1 MVLTSSRHCSLKY
14 RAVIGNFFL
23 SLTICKVFSKVTA
36 TLDPNELNIS
46 PHEVA
51 QLLDKIKAK
60 IGTGMSF
67 EYKEQYFL
75 IHGSLRVIND
85 CQLLLQKYLM
95 PDENI
100 SDKLG
105 NCSLNVEDVSAG
117 KERAIN
123 KTLTSKTSDCEN
135 TGVII
140 ATPVY
145 DVAEEKDLKS
155 GKIDTEK
162 TEGVAHPLISD
173 IQTFNTDPL
182 AVSFI
187 RQFYTK
193 QVQDISKDCLVS
205 FDVVNSDTQVT
216 LKPTQ
221 DCDPV
226 KYNEACS
233 RFVMVL
239 DSASQGMSTREL
251 DLKGKD
257 KEVVVSLIQHLSSKF
272 PVILD
277 QLQENGPFV
286 VYGDN
291 ASVEQVKLSLEER
304 MHEQTVGA
312 DVLFEAQ
319 QMALAGPESVS
330 IVTYSCCTES
340 GVNISLRYG
349 DITSEN
355 VDAIVNPANEFLQ
368 HIAGLA
374 GHIVQKG
381 GPDIQSESDEL
392 ISEKR
397 RGRPLSLG
405 EAVYTKAGNL
415 PCKYVIHAVGPEWE
429 KQSKKKTINLLQTA
443 CVESLKLASKLCLS
457 SIALPAISSG
467 VFRVPIDLCASSML
481 NGVEQ
486 YLEQL
491 KKAKLQK
498 KEDAEKADVIG
509 TKAEKEKNGKKTMKK
524 ASEQKTGGVKEQEGT
539 TLVDIRFVLIDA
551 DAMDVFEKECVKRFS
566 ENQTNPSSD
575 HESL

>member
-1 MVLTSSRHCSLKY
+1 MY
-14 RAVIGNFFL
+14 RAVIGILFL
-23 SLTICKVFSKVTA
+23 SLTICKVFSNVTA

-46 PHEVA
+46 PHEVE

-60 IGTGMSF
+60 IGVSF
-67 EYKEQYFL
+67 EYKERYFL
-75 IHGSLRVIND
+75 IRGSLKEIND
-85 CQLLLQKYLM
+85 CQLLLQKYLT

-105 NCSLNVEDVSAG
+105 SCSLNVEDVSAG
-117 KERAIN
+117 TERAIN
-123 KTLTSKTSDCEN
+123 KTMTSNTSDGEN
-135 TGVII
+135 AGVII

-145 DVAEEKDLKS
+145 DVAEEKELYS
-155 GKIDTEK
+155 GKMGTEE
-162 TEGVAHPLISD
+162 TEGVAHPLKSD

-205 FDVVNSDTQVT
+205 FEIVNSDTQVT

-226 KYNEACS
+226 RYNEACS

-239 DSASQGMSTREL
+239 NSASQGMTSWEL

-257 KEVVVSLIQHLSSKF
+257 KEVAVSLIQYLSSEF
-272 PVILD
+272 PVILG

-286 VYGDN
+286 VYGDT

-304 MHEQTVGA
+304 MYEQTVGG

-319 QMALAGPESVS
+319 QMALAGPGSVS
-330 IVTYSCCTES
+330 IVTYSYRTEG

-374 GHIVQKG
+374 GHIVKKG
-381 GPDIQSESDEL
+381 GPNIQSESDEL
-392 ISEKR
+392 ISEER

-429 KQSKKKTINLLQTA
+429 KQSKKKTINLLHTA

-467 VFRVPIDLCASSML
+467 LFGVPIDLCASSML

-491 KKAKLQK
+491 KKTKLQK
-498 KEDAEKADVIG
+498 KEDAEKADVKG
-509 TKAEKEKNGKKTMKK
+509 TKAEKKKSGKETMKK

-566 ENQTNPSSD
+566 EKQTNPSSD
-575 HESL
+575 DESL

>member
-429 KQSKKKTINLLQTA
+429 KQSKKKTINLLHTA

-467 VFRVPIDLCASSML
+467 LFGVPIDLCASSML

-491 KKAKLQK
+491 KKTKLQK
-498 KEDAEKADVIG
+498 KEDAEKADVKG
-509 TKAEKEKNGKKTMKK
+509 TKAEKKKSGKETMKK

-566 ENQTNPSSD
+566 EKQTNPSGD
-575 HESL
+575 DESL

>member
-1 MVLTSSRHCSLKY
+1 M
-14 RAVIGNFFL
+14 IGNFFL

-36 TLDPNELNIS
+36 TLDPTELNIS
-46 PHEVA
+46 PHEVE

-60 IGTGMSF
+60 IGVSF
-67 EYKEQYFL
+67 EYKERYFL
-75 IHGSLRVIND
+75 IHGSLRAIND
-85 CQLLLQKYLM
+85 CQLLLQKFLM

-117 KERAIN
+117 KEKAIN
-123 KTLTSKTSDCEN
+123 KTLTSKTSDGE
-135 TGVII
+135 TTGGVII

-145 DVAEEKDLKS
+145 DVAEEKDLYC
-155 GKIDTEK
+155 GKIDTEE

-205 FDVVNSDTQVT
+205 FEIVNSDTQVT

-226 KYNEACS
+226 RYNEACS
-233 RFVMVL
+233 KFVMVL
-239 DSASQGMSTREL
+239 NSASQGMSTWEL

-257 KEVVVSLIQHLSSKF
+257 KEVAVSLIQYLSSEF
-272 PVILD
+272 PVILG
-277 QLQENGPFV
+277 QLQENGPLV
-286 VYGDN
+286 VYGDT

-304 MHEQTVGA
+304 MHEQTVGG

-319 QMALAGPESVS
+319 QMALAGPGSVS
-330 IVTYSCCTES
+330 IVTYSYRTEG

-374 GHIVQKG
+374 GHIVKKG
-381 GPDIQSESDEL
+381 GPNIQSESDEL
-392 ISEKR
+392 ISEER

-429 KQSKKKTINLLQTA
+429 KQSKKKTINLLHTA

-467 VFRVPIDLCASSML
+467 LFGVPIDLCASSML

-491 KKAKLQK
+491 KKTKLQK
-498 KEDAEKADVIG
+498 KEDAEKADVKR
-509 TKAEKEKNGKKTMKK
+509 TKAEKKKNGKETMKK

-566 ENQTNPSSD
+566 KKQTNPSSD
-575 HESL
+575 DESL

>member
-1 MVLTSSRHCSLKY
+1 M
-14 RAVIGNFFL
+14 IGILFL
-23 SLTICKVFSKVTA
+23 FLTICKVFSKVTA
-36 TLDPNELNIS
+36 TLDPTELNIS
-46 PHEVA
+46 PHEVE

-60 IGTGMSF
+60 IGVSF
-67 EYKEQYFL
+67 EYKERYFF
-75 IHGSLRVIND
+75 IHGSLRAIND
-85 CQLLLQKYLM
+85 CQLLLQKYLI

-117 KERAIN
+117 KGRAIN
-123 KTLTSKTSDCEN
+123 KTLTSKTSDSEN

-145 DVAEEKDLKS
+145 DVAEEKDLHS
-155 GKIDTEK
+155 GKNDTEDA
-162 TEGVAHPLISD
+162 EGVSHPLISD
-173 IQTFNTDPL
+173 IQTFNTHRL
-182 AVSFI
+182 AVNFI
-187 RQFYTK
+187 RQFYMK

-233 RFVMVL
+233 KFVML
-239 DSASQGMSTREL
+239 LNSASQGMSTCEL

-257 KEVVVSLIQHLSSKF
+257 KEVVVSLIQHLSSRL

-286 VYGDN
+286 VYGDT
-291 ASVEQVKLSLEER
+291 ASVEEVKLSLQER
-304 MHEQTVGA
+304 MHEQTVGG

-319 QMALAGPESVS
+319 QMTLGGSESVS
-330 IVTYSCCTES
+330 IVTYSYCTMG

-374 GHIVQKG
+374 QYIVKKG
-381 GPDIQSESDEL
+381 GPDIQSESNEL
-392 ISEKR
+392 ISGKR
-397 RGRPLSLG
+397 HGRPLSLG

-429 KQSKKKTINLLQTA
+429 KQSKKKTVNLLQTA
-443 CVESLKLASKLCLS
+443 CVESLRLASKLCLS

-467 VFRVPIDLCASSML
+467 VFRVPIELCASSML

-491 KKAKLQK
+491 KKAKLQE
-498 KEDAEKADVIG
+498 KEDAEKADVKG
-509 TKAEKEKNGKKTMKK
+509 TKAEKKKDGKKTVKK
-524 ASEQKTGGVKEQEGT
+524 ASGQETGSVREQEGT
-539 TLVDIRFVLIDA
+539 TLVDIRFILIDA
-551 DAMDVFEKECVKRFS
+551 DSMDVFEKECVKRFS
-566 ENQTNPSSD
+566 ENQTNRSSD
-575 HESL
+575 DESL

>member
-173 IQTFNTDPL
+173 MQTFNTDPL

-187 RQFYTK
+187 RQFYMK

-319 QMALAGPESVS
+319 QMAFAGPESVS

-575 HESL
+575 YESL

>member
-173 IQTFNTDPL
+173 MQTFNTDPL

-187 RQFYTK
+187 RQFYMK

-374 GHIVQKG
+374 GHIVEKG
-381 GPDIQSESDEL
+381 GPNIQSESDEL
-392 ISEKR
+392 ISEER

-575 HESL
+575 YESL

>member
-1 MVLTSSRHCSLKY
+1 M
-14 RAVIGNFFL
+14 IGNFFL

-36 TLDPNELNIS
+36 TLDPTELNIS
-46 PHEVA
+46 PHEVE

-60 IGTGMSF
+60 IGVSF
-67 EYKEQYFL
+67 EYKERYFL
-75 IHGSLRVIND
+75 IHGSLRAIND
-85 CQLLLQKYLM
+85 CQLLLQKFLM

-100 SDKLG
+100 SDELG

-117 KERAIN
+117 KEKAIN
-123 KTLTSKTSDCEN
+123 KTLTSKTSDSE
-135 TGVII
+135 TTGGVII

-145 DVAEEKDLKS
+145 DVAEEKDLYC
-155 GKIDTEK
+155 GKIDTEE

-187 RQFYTK
+187 RQFYAK

-205 FDVVNSDTQVT
+205 FDIVNSDTQVT
-216 LKPTQ
+216 LQPTQ

-226 KYNEACS
+226 RYNEACS
-233 RFVMVL
+233 KFVMVL
-239 DSASQGMSTREL
+239 NSASQGMSTWEL
-251 DLKGKD
+251 DLKSKD
-257 KEVVVSLIQHLSSKF
+257 KEVTVSLIQYLSSEF
-272 PVILD
+272 PVVLGR
-277 QLQENGPFV
+277 LQENGPFV
-286 VYGDN
+286 VYGDT

-304 MHEQTVGA
+304 VHEQTVGG
-312 DVLFEAQ
+312 DVLFETQ
-319 QMALAGPESVS
+319 QMALAGGSVS
-330 IVTYSCCTES
+330 IVTYSYRTEG

-374 GHIVQKG
+374 GYIVEKG

-429 KQSKKKTINLLQTA
+429 KQSKKKTINLLHTA

-498 KEDAEKADVIG
+498 KEDDEKADVIG

-524 ASEQKTGGVKEQEGT
+524 ASEQKTGGVKEQEDT
-539 TLVDIRFVLIDA
+539 TLGDIRFMLIDA
-551 DAMDVFEKECVKRFS
+551 DAMDVFEKECIKRFS

-575 HESL
+575 DESL

>member
-1 MVLTSSRHCSLKY
+1 M
-14 RAVIGNFFL
+14 
-23 SLTICKVFSKVTA
+23 
-36 TLDPNELNIS
+36 NIS
-46 PHEVA
+46 PHEVE

-60 IGTGMSF
+60 IGVSF
-67 EYKEQYFL
+67 EYKERYFL
-75 IHGSLRVIND
+75 IHGSLRAIND

-117 KERAIN
+117 KERAVN
-123 KTLTSKTSDCEN
+123 KTMTSNTSDGEN
-135 TGVII
+135 AGVII

-145 DVAEEKDLKS
+145 DVAEEKDLYS
-155 GKIDTEK
+155 GKIDTEE

-193 QVQDISKDCLVS
+193 QVQDISKECLVS
-205 FDVVNSDTQVT
+205 FEIVNSDTQVT

-226 KYNEACS
+226 RYNEACS

-239 DSASQGMSTREL
+239 NSASQGMTSWEL

-257 KEVVVSLIQHLSSKF
+257 KEVAVSLIQYLSSEF
-272 PVILD
+272 PVILG

-286 VYGDN
+286 VYGDT

-304 MHEQTVGA
+304 THEQTVGGDA
-312 DVLFEAQ
+312 LFEAQ
-319 QMALAGPESVS
+319 QMALAGPGSVS
-330 IVTYSCCTES
+330 IVTFSYRTEG

-374 GHIVQKG
+374 GHIVEKG
-381 GPDIQSESDEL
+381 GPNIQSESDEL
-392 ISEKR
+392 ISEER

-429 KQSKKKTINLLQTA
+429 KQSKKKTINLLHRA

-467 VFRVPIDLCASSML
+467 LFGVPIDLCASSML

-491 KKAKLQK
+491 KKTKLQK
-498 KEDAEKADVIG
+498 KEDAEKADVKG
-509 TKAEKEKNGKKTMKK
+509 TKAEKNGKETMKT
-524 ASEQKTGGVKEQEGT
+524 ASEQKTGDVKEQEGT

-551 DAMDVFEKECVKRFS
+551 DSMDVFEKECVKRFS
-566 ENQTNPSSD
+566 EKQTNPSSD
-575 HESL
+575 DESL

>member
-1 MVLTSSRHCSLKY
+1 M
-14 RAVIGNFFL
+14 IGNFFL

-67 EYKEQYFL
+67 EYKERYFF

-85 CQLLLQKYLM
+85 CQLLLQKSLM

-100 SDKLG
+100 SDKLA

-123 KTLTSKTSDCEN
+123 KTMTSNTSDGEN
-135 TGVII
+135 AGVII

-145 DVAEEKDLKS
+145 DVAEEKELYS
-155 GKIDTEK
+155 GKIGTEE
-162 TEGVAHPLISD
+162 TEGVDHTLISD

-182 AVSFI
+182 AVSFM

-205 FDVVNSDTQVT
+205 FEIVNSDTQVT

-226 KYNEACS
+226 RYNEACS

-239 DSASQGMSTREL
+239 NSASQGMTSWEL

-257 KEVVVSLIQHLSSKF
+257 KEVAVSLIQYLSSEF
-272 PVILD
+272 PVILG
-277 QLQENGPFV
+277 QLQENGPLV
-286 VYGDN
+286 VYGDT

-304 MHEQTVGA
+304 THEQTVGGDA
-312 DVLFEAQ
+312 LFEAQ
-319 QMALAGPESVS
+319 QMALAGPGSVS
-330 IVTYSCCTES
+330 IVTYSYRTEG

-374 GHIVQKG
+374 GHIVKKG
-381 GPDIQSESDEL
+381 GPNIQSESDEL
-392 ISEKR
+392 ISEER

-429 KQSKKKTINLLQTA
+429 KQSKKKTINLLHTA

-467 VFRVPIDLCASSML
+467 LFGVPIDLCASSML

-491 KKAKLQK
+491 KQTKLQK
-498 KEDAEKADVIG
+498 KGDAEKAYVKG
-509 TKAEKEKNGKKTMKK
+509 TKAQKKKSGKETMKK

-551 DAMDVFEKECVKRFS
+551 DSMDVFEKECVKRFR
-566 ENQTNPSSD
+566 EKQTNPSSD
-575 HESL
+575 DESL

>member
-173 IQTFNTDPL
+173 MQTFNTDPL

-187 RQFYTK
+187 RQFYMK

-405 EAVYTKAGNL
+405 EAVYTRAGNL

-566 ENQTNPSSD
+566 EKQTNPSSD
-575 HESL
+575 DESL

>member
-173 IQTFNTDPL
+173 MQTFNTDPL

-187 RQFYTK
+187 RQFYMK

-405 EAVYTKAGNL
+405 EAVYTRAGNL

-575 HESL
+575 YESL

>member
-1 MVLTSSRHCSLKY
+1 M
-14 RAVIGNFFL
+14 IGNFFL

-36 TLDPNELNIS
+36 TLDPTELNIS
-46 PHEVA
+46 PHAVE
-51 QLLDKIKAK
+51 QLLDKIEAK
-60 IGTGMSF
+60 IGVSF
-67 EYKEQYFL
+67 EYKERYFL
-75 IHGSLRVIND
+75 IHGSLRAIND
-85 CQLLLQKYLM
+85 CQLLLQKFLM

-105 NCSLNVEDVSAG
+105 NCSLNVEDVSEG
-117 KERAIN
+117 KEKAIN
-123 KTLTSKTSDCEN
+123 KTLTSKTSDGE
-135 TGVII
+135 TTGGVII

-145 DVAEEKDLKS
+145 DVTEEKDLYC
-155 GKIDTEK
+155 GKIDTEE

-173 IQTFNTDPL
+173 IQTFTTDPL

-187 RQFYTK
+187 RQFYAR
-193 QVQDISKDCLVS
+193 QLQDISKDCLIS
-205 FDVVNSDTQVT
+205 FDIVNSDTQVT

-226 KYNEACS
+226 RYNEACS
-233 RFVMVL
+233 KFVMVL
-239 DSASQGMSTREL
+239 NSASQGMSTWEV

-257 KEVVVSLIQHLSSKF
+257 KEVTVSLIQYLSSEF
-272 PVILD
+272 PVVLG

-286 VYGDN
+286 VYGDT

-304 MHEQTVGA
+304 MHEQTVGG
-312 DVLFEAQ
+312 DVFFEAQ
-319 QMALAGPESVS
+319 QMALAGPGSVS
-330 IVTYSCCTES
+330 IVTYSYRTEG

-374 GHIVQKG
+374 GSIVKKG

-392 ISEKR
+392 IKR

-415 PCKYVIHAVGPEWE
+415 SCKYVIHAVGPEWE
-429 KQSKKKTINLLQTA
+429 KQSKKKTINLLHTA

-467 VFRVPIDLCASSML
+467 LFGVPIDLCASSML

-491 KKAKLQK
+491 KKTKLQK
-498 KEDAEKADVIG
+498 KEDAEKADLKG
-509 TKAEKEKNGKKTMKK
+509 TKAEKKKTGKETMKK

-566 ENQTNPSSD
+566 EKQTNPSSD
-575 HESL
+575 DESL

>member
-1 MVLTSSRHCSLKY
+1 M
-14 RAVIGNFFL
+14 IGNFFL

-36 TLDPNELNIS
+36 TLDPTELNIS
-46 PHEVA
+46 PHEVE

-60 IGTGMSF
+60 IGVSF
-67 EYKEQYFL
+67 EYKERYFL
-75 IHGSLRVIND
+75 IHGSLRAIND
-85 CQLLLQKYLM
+85 CQLLLQKFLM

-117 KERAIN
+117 KEKAIN
-123 KTLTSKTSDCEN
+123 KTLTSKTSDGE
-135 TGVII
+135 TTGGVII

-145 DVAEEKDLKS
+145 DVAEEKDLYC
-155 GKIDTEK
+155 GKIDTEE

-187 RQFYTK
+187 RQFYAK

-205 FDVVNSDTQVT
+205 FDIVNSDTQVT
-216 LKPTQ
+216 LKPSQ
-221 DCDPV
+221 DCDLV
-226 KYNEACS
+226 RYNEACS
-233 RFVMVL
+233 KSVMVL
-239 DSASQGMSTREL
+239 NSASQGMTSWEL
-251 DLKGKD
+251 DLEGKD
-257 KEVVVSLIQHLSSKF
+257 KEVAVSLIQYLSSEF
-272 PVILD
+272 PVILG

-286 VYGDN
+286 VYGDT

-304 MHEQTVGA
+304 MHEQTVGG

-319 QMALAGPESVS
+319 QMALAGPGSVS
-330 IVTYSCCTES
+330 IVTYSYRTEG

-374 GHIVQKG
+374 GHIVKKG
-381 GPDIQSESDEL
+381 GPNIQSESDEL
-392 ISEKR
+392 ISEER

-429 KQSKKKTINLLQTA
+429 NQSKKKTINLLHTA

-467 VFRVPIDLCASSML
+467 LFGVPIDLCASSML

-491 KKAKLQK
+491 KKTKLQK
-498 KEDAEKADVIG
+498 KEDAEKADVKG
-509 TKAEKEKNGKKTMKK
+509 TKAEKKKNGKETMKT
-524 ASEQKTGGVKEQEGT
+524 ASEQKTGGVKEEEGT

-551 DAMDVFEKECVKRFS
+551 DSMDVFEKECVKRFS
-566 ENQTNPSSD
+566 KKQTNPSSD
-575 HESL
+575 DESL